1 MTYKEIKW
9 TPEEI
14 DTIRKRGEI
23 SAAAADAAMSRSGI
37 NFDDIEDINGHYER
51 HRWGSNT
58 DRAYRKRAIA
68 KAVASVARNAAAYL
82 PGVDR
87 KRFFQEQALN
97 EITEA
102 TRAYEK
108 AVKRLPEGSHNSRNW
123 EKILDRYNAAFETA
137 EHLGI
142 SMEEQTAA
150 VDAATV

>member
-14 DTIRKRGEI
+14 DTIQKRGEI
-23 SAAAADAAMSRSGI
+23 SAAAANAAMSRSGI

-68 KAVASVARNAAAYL
+68 RAVASVAKNAAAYL

-87 KRFFQEQALN
+87 RRYFQEQALK

-102 TRAYEK
+102 VRAYEK
-108 AVKRLPEGSHNSRNW
+108 AAGRLPEGSYHSRSW
-123 EKILDRYNAAFETA
+123 EKIVDRYNAAFEA
-137 EHLGI
+137 ADALGI
-142 SMEEQTAA
+142 TVEEQTAA
-150 VDAATV
+150 VNATNA

>member
-1 MTYKEIKW
+1 MMYKEIKW
-9 TPEEI
+9 TPDEI
-14 DTIRKRGEI
+14 TTILEHGEI
-23 SAAAADAAMSRSGI
+23 SAAAVSAAMSRSEI
-37 NFDDIEDINGHYER
+37 NFDDIEDINEHYES
-51 HRWGSNT
+51 HRWGSNA

-68 KAVASVARNAAAYL
+68 RAVDSVARNAAAYL

-87 KRFFQEQALN
+87 KRFFQEQALK

-123 EKILDRYNAAFETA
+123 EKVLDRYNAAFEAA

-150 VDAATV
+150 VDAATI